1 MSDTSVRDF
10 FTRQAADARGPEPER
25 PRKRTRRR
33 RLKRIAI
40 AVAAGLV
47 VAVAAVV
54 GGGFLY
60 VNNLV
65 GQVARIHVAALT
77 AAHRPAATGGMNVLL
92 TASGAIA
99 GQNVPTGL
107 IELLHLNANHQGGA
121 VISFPANV
129 VVPVPGHG
137 RQQLGDTL
145 ALGGPSLMIQTLEHL
160 TKVRIDHYSRIT
172 YSGLSNVV
180 AAMGGVDVN
189 VPFATTSLGFS
200 FHAGINHLTGPSS
213 LAYVRQPL
221 VSEVGR
227 MELQEN
233 LFRQILR
240 KIARDRFFVGTDFT
254 VLNAV
259 VAAVSVDS
267 SFTNSQL
274 ESLALSLGHLQGSD
288 GLSIDVPTTGSP
300 RMGGTAPVFLNR
312 PVAAKLWHA
321 IKDNTVA
328 LFALAFPF
336 TITPGAPA

>member
-1 MSDTSVRDF
+1 MSGTSVKGF
-10 FTRQAADARGPEPER
+10 FTRQAAKARGPEPER
-25 PRKRTRRR
+25 PPKRWQ

-40 AVAAGLV
+40 AAGAGLV
-47 VAVAAVV
+47 VAIAAVV
-54 GGGFLY
+54 GAGYLY
-60 VNNLV
+60 VNNLASRV
-65 GQVARIHVAALT
+65 KRIPVAALT
-77 AAHRPAATGGMNVLL
+77 AADQPAATGSMNVLL
-92 TASGAIA
+92 TASGAVA
-99 GQNVPTGL
+99 DVNVPTGL
-107 IELLHLNANHQGGA
+107 IELIHLNANHQGGA

-129 VVPVPGHG
+129 LVPVAGHG
-137 RQQLGDTL
+137 RMELGDTL
-145 ALGGPSLMIQTLEHL
+145 AAGGPSLMIETLEHL
-160 TKVRIDHYSRIT
+160 TGVRIDHYSRIT

-189 VPFATTSLGFS
+189 VPYPTQSLGFP
-200 FHAGINHLTGPSS
+200 FHAGVNHLTGASA

-240 KIARDRFFVGTDFT
+240 KIARDRFFVGTDFS

-288 GLSIDVPTTGSP
+288 GISIDVPTSGSP
-300 RMGGTAPVFLNR
+300 QRGGDQPVALNR
-312 PVAAKLWHA
+312 PLDRKLWRA
-321 IKDNTVA
+321 IRDDSVA
-328 LFALAFPF
+328 LFALTDPLAV
-336 TITPGAPA
+336 TPGAPA

>member
-1 MSDTSVRDF
+1 MSETSVRDF
-10 FTRQAADARGPEPER
+10 FARQAADARGPEPDR
-25 PRKRTRRR
+25 PPRRRRRR

-40 AVAAGLV
+40 AVGASLV
-47 VAVAAVV
+47 VMIGAVA

-60 VNNLV
+60 VSSLASRV
-65 GQVARIHVAALT
+65 QRIHVAALT
-77 AAHRPAATGGMNVLL
+77 AAHQPAATGAMNVLL
-92 TASGAIA
+92 TASGPVAA
-99 GQNVPTGL
+99 QNAATGL

-121 VISFPANV
+121 VISFPANLV
-129 VVPVPGHG
+129 VAVPGHG
-137 RQQLGDTL
+137 RAQLGDTT
-145 ALGGPSLMIQTLEHL
+145 ALGGPSLMIETLEHL
-160 TKVRIDHYSRIT
+160 TNVRIDHYSRIT
-172 YSGLSNVV
+172 YSGLSSVV

-189 VPFATTSLGFS
+189 VPYPTTSMGFT
-200 FHAGINHLTGPSS
+200 FHAGINHLTGASA

-227 MELQEN
+227 MQLQEN

-240 KIARDRFFVGTDFT
+240 KIARNRYFVGTDFT

-267 SFTNSQL
+267 SLSNSQL

-300 RMGGTAPVFLNR
+300 RMGGTKPVFLNR
-312 PVAAKLWHA
+312 PVAKKLWHA
-321 IKDNTVA
+321 INDDAVS